1 MTPATYTAILPIA
14 LLFIVFV
21 LKLVIGRACNLLDV
35 WRAAMEVPVDISI
48 FGVSTLISFMI
59 LVGEGGSLSKL
70 MFFLLLFFLLKVVAI
85 AVWRKSMLVLDRGN
99 LDGWDLLGITFG
111 TILNFFF
118 TILMAIFAVS
128 LLVGKQNVG

>member
-1 MTPATYTAILPIA
+1 MTSATYTAILPIA

-21 LKLVIGRACNLLDV
+21 LKLVIGKAYNILDV

-59 LVGEGGSLSKL
+59 LAGERDGLSKL
-70 MFFLLLFFLLKVVAI
+70 VFFLLSFILLKVIAI
-85 AVWRKSMLVLDRGN
+85 AVWRKSMLVLDRGA
-99 LDGWDLLGITFG
+99 LDGWDIAGITIG
-111 TILNFFF
+111 TIFNFFF

-128 LLVGKQNVG
+128 LLVGKQSVG